1 MYIVQTVLD
10 LNLKS
15 SHLIMI
21 VIHLISRNFFLTHP
35 GWAREAWFSCICSS
49 NFFSAFCSFRF
60 IFVRGSRSEG
70 SWGLPHWKKWCNFP
84 SKCGNLWGYLWVFQ
98 KKMVLPL
105 LPPKQPKMIIFS
117 KENLWLLGKPTILG
131 NPPKQF
137 DVFFLCFEWFCF
149 LQLCGLDFEVET
161 QK

>member
-1 MYIVQTVLD
+1 M
-10 LNLKS
+10 
-15 SHLIMI
+15 
-21 VIHLISRNFFLTHP
+21 
-35 GWAREAWFSCICSS
+35 GREAWFSCICSS

-131 NPPKQF
+131 NPPKHLM
-137 DVFFLCFEWFCF
+137 FFSLLRMILFSPTLWTRLRGRNPKIRNWLKHPNTELELARRGF
-149 LQLCGLDFEVET
+149 LLPFFGKPFFFG
-161 QK
+161 